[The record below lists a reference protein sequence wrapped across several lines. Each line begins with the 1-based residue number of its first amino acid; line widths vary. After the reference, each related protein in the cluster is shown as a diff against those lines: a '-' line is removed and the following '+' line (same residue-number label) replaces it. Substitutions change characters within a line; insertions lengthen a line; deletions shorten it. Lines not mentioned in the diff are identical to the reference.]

1 MKICMGKTISKRG
14 VNESNKNNS
23 IYKELWI
30 MFILI
35 LTEQKKIKESLL
47 TNTEWK
53 DIPDKN

>member
-1 MKICMGKTISKRG
+1 MGKTTLKRG

-35 LTEQKKIKESLL
+35 LTEQKKNKETLL
-47 TNTEWK
+47 THAVRHSSMCDTK
-53 DIPDKN
+53 LI